1 MTIDMDGKQQDDSIV
16 PSLAENNPYIGSNNV
31 TALEAEVLG
40 EYARMAN
47 NLERVSSSRAERVE
61 NAAS

>member
-1 MTIDMDGKQQDDSIV
+1 MDGRRPEDSIV